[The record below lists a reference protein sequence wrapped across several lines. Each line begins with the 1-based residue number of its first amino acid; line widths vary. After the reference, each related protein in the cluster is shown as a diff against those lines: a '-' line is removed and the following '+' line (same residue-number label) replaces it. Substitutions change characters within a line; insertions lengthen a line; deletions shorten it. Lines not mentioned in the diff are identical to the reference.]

1 MTKREALRSDILS
14 MIATTQVDD
23 MSVETLE
30 QWGLFLNAIADDI
43 YALSLDQRGEC
54 LYSDK
59 VILEK
64 VRDLAAA
71 CVQCL
76 EENL

>member
-1 MTKREALRSDILS
+1 MTKRETLRNDILS
-14 MIATTQVDD
+14 MIKATQVENV
-23 MSVETLE
+23 SVETLE
-30 QWGLFLNAIADDI
+30 QWGEFLNSIADDI
-43 YALSLDQRGEC
+43 FALSLDQRGEQV
-54 LYSDK
+54 YSDK

-64 VRDLAAA
+64 VRELAAA